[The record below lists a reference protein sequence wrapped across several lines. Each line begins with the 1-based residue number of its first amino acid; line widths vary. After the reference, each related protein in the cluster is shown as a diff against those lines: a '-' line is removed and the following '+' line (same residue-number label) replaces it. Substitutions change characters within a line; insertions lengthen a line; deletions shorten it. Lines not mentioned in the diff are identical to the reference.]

1 MDWLKKC
8 YICYHHLAELV
19 DCQLYESK
27 VLVGDPQKIT
37 LGKKT
42 QRFPGLPHCFSWS
55 VCNNKLTYFRWQ
67 LSHTVSCILRLLP
80 SPTTTIS
87 SQDVITNSVVSS
99 RKNSDSSSFSR
110 ETSLV
115 SSTIS
120 IPFPKSIIK
129 QIKHKTYCVH
139 PPFPKNYFMK

>member
-8 YICYHHLAELV
+8 YICYHHLTELV

-67 LSHTVSCILRLLP
+67 FSHTVSCILRLLP

-110 ETSLV
+110 KLHLFLPRSL
-115 SSTIS
+115 SPSPNQS
-120 IPFPKSIIK
+120 
-129 QIKHKTYCVH
+129 
-139 PPFPKNYFMK
+139 